1 MPMMRTRA
9 RMQIVASDRAGRGNV
24 PEHIH
29 FTERPKKPFAAGL
42 VGVHVGSSYIKR
54 PRQCPVRDT
63 AWVSRGSM
71 DMKIGISL

>member
-1 MPMMRTRA
+1 MMRTRA

-42 VGVHVGSSYIKR
+42 VGVHVGSSYIKS
-54 PRQCPVRDT
+54 PRQCPVRGT
-63 AWVSRGSM
+63 AGGVSRGSM
-71 DMKIGISL
+71 GMTIGISL